1 MTTPPTTVALV
12 PLGCA
17 RNDVDSEELA
27 GRLEAGG
34 FRLVD
39 DAAEADTVVVN
50 TCGFVE
56 AAKKDSVDTLLA
68 AADYKDTGRT
78 QAVVAVGC
86 LAERYGEQLAE
97 ALPETDA
104 VLSFDDYTDISDRL
118 RSILAGTKHQAHVP
132 RDRRK
137 LLPLA
142 PAARHTAPP
151 VPTPGHGDPTPG
163 TPATPGSTSPAT
175 PDTTSAA
182 TPDSTSAATPGTT
195 PVAPAD
201 AGTAAPATPGTAALA
216 DPGTASPANSGT
228 ALPDASDTAGAVASG
243 TAASATSGA
252 SATASA
258 SATVTAASVGPAR
271 AGVLG
276 DHIPDQ
282 LRSTSAG
289 SSTSDAAGGLKGRF
303 VTGAPEELRI
313 DAPDLTTAPASGPRV
328 MRRRLDGG
336 PMAPL
341 KLASG
346 CDRRCAFCAIPMF
359 RGAFMSRRPAEV
371 LREAEWLAENGVR
384 ELFLVSENST
394 SYGKD
399 LGDLRLLETLAGE
412 IAQVPGIIRVR
423 VSYLQP
429 AEMRPTLISAM
440 TGTPGVVPYFD
451 LSFQHASGPLLRRMR
466 RFGDAERFLELIAQV
481 RAAAPTAG
489 IRSNV
494 IVGFPGETEEDVD
507 ILCDFLSRAGLDA
520 IGVFGYSDEDGTE
533 AETYDGKLDE
543 DTIAARLDRV
553 SRLAEDLTSARAE
566 SRIGEL
572 LEVLIES
579 LDDTDV
585 PTAEGRAAHQ
595 GPEVDGTTTV
605 TGLPEGIRVGDL
617 VSAKV
622 VASDGVDLIAE
633 FAALVNAPEG
643 RPAVNLTA

>member
-1 MTTPPTTVALV
+1 MTTTPTTVALV
-12 PLGCA
+12 TLGCA

-34 FRLVD
+34 FRLVE

-68 AADYKDTGRT
+68 AADYKDAGRT

-104 VLSFDDYTDISDRL
+104 VLSFDDYADISDRL
-118 RSILAGTKHQAHVP
+118 RSILSGTKHQPHVP

-142 PAARHTAPP
+142 PADRANAND
-151 VPTPGHGDPTPG
+151 VAIPGHGDSVHHSAPSQG
-163 TPATPGSTSPAT
+163 SVDADSGQPAT
-175 PDTTSAA
+175 D
-182 TPDSTSAATPGTT
+182 
-195 PVAPAD
+195 
-201 AGTAAPATPGTAALA
+201 
-216 DPGTASPANSGT
+216 
-228 ALPDASDTAGAVASG
+228 
-243 TAASATSGA
+243 
-252 SATASA
+252 
-258 SATVTAASVGPAR
+258 
-271 AGVLG
+271 
-276 DHIPDQ
+276 
-282 LRSTSAG
+282 
-289 SSTSDAAGGLKGRF
+289 GGNTLLQPLKGRT
-303 VTGAPEELRI
+303 VAGSTAVPDELKI
-313 DAPDLTTAPASGPRV
+313 EAPDLPSAPASGPRV
-328 MRRRLDGG
+328 VRRRLDGG

-359 RGAFMSRRPAEV
+359 RGAFVSRRPTEV
-371 LREAEWLAENGVR
+371 LGEAHWLAENGVR

-399 LGDLRLLETLAGE
+399 LGHLRLLETLVAE
-412 IAQVPGIIRVR
+412 IAEVPGITRVR

-440 TGTPGVVPYFD
+440 ASTPGVVPYFD

-466 RFGDAERFLELIAQV
+466 RFGDAERFLELIEQV
-481 RAAAPTAG
+481 RAAAPSAG

-553 SRLAEDLTSARAE
+553 TRLAEDLTSARAE

-572 LEVLIES
+572 LEVLVESIEAADGAES
-579 LDDTDV
+579 EGV
-585 PTAEGRAAHQ
+585 EGPTAEGRAAHQ
-595 GPEVDGTTTV
+595 GPEVDGSTSV
-605 TGLPEGIRVGDL
+605 TGLPEGVRVGDL

-622 VASDGVDLIAE
+622 VGSDGVDLIAE
-633 FAALVNAPEG
+633 FAALVSPRDG
-643 RPAVNLTA
+643 RPAANLTA

>member
-12 PLGCA
+12 TLGCA

-34 FRLVD
+34 FRLVE

-68 AADYKDTGRT
+68 AADYKDSGRT

-86 LAERYGEQLAE
+86 LAERYGDQLAE

-104 VLSFDDYTDISDRL
+104 VLSFDDYADISDRL

-142 PAARHTAPP
+142 PADRASTTGIAI
-151 VPTPGHGDPTPG
+151 PGHGDPTHAAG
-163 TPATPGSTSPAT
+163 HGDATH
-175 PDTTSAA
+175 
-182 TPDSTSAATPGTT
+182 
-195 PVAPAD
+195 VHD
-201 AGTAAPATPGTAALA
+201 AG
-216 DPGTASPANSGT
+216 
-228 ALPDASDTAGAVASG
+228 
-243 TAASATSGA
+243 
-252 SATASA
+252 
-258 SATVTAASVGPAR
+258 
-271 AGVLG
+271 
-276 DHIPDQ
+276 HIPDQ
-282 LRSTSAG
+282 LMPAREV
-289 SSTSDAAGGLKGRF
+289 SDDASVDGPALKGRF
-303 VTGAPEELRI
+303 ATGRPEELKI
-313 DAPDLTTAPASGPRV
+313 EAPDLTSAPASGPRV

-359 RGAFMSRRPAEV
+359 RGAFVSRRPAEV

-399 LGDLRLLETLAGE
+399 LGDLRLLETLVGE
-412 IAQVPGIIRVR
+412 IAAVPGITRVR

-429 AEMRPTLISAM
+429 AEMRPTLITAM
-440 TGTPGVVPYFD
+440 TSTPGVVPYFD

-466 RFGDAERFLELIAQV
+466 RFGDSEPFLELIAQV

-494 IVGFPGETEEDVD
+494 IVGFPGETEDDVD
-507 ILCDFLSRAGLDA
+507 VLCDFLSRAGLDA

-553 SRLAEDLTSARAE
+553 TRLAEDLTSARAE
-566 SRIGEL
+566 SRTGEL
-572 LEVLIES
+572 LEVLVES
-579 LDDTDV
+579 LDPTPSADTK
-585 PTAEGRAAHQ
+585 TATGVESADSSTSGDEVGRTGEGRAAHQ
-595 GPEVDGTTTV
+595 GPEVDGSTTV
-605 TGLPEGIRVGDL
+605 TGLPAGVRVGDL

-622 VASDGVDLIAE
+622 VGSDGVDLIAE
-633 FAALVNAPEG
+633 FAALVSTRDG
-643 RPAVNLTA
+643 RLAVNLTA